1 MANWSL
7 KKYTELAKGFQG
19 RARNTNKIMM
29 NRVQKALQYAYVSR
43 RLRPRLLSIKFDELG
58 REWIMAVNAAVREHR
73 ISYSQ
78 FVFGLNHSNI

>member
-7 KKYTELAKGFQG
+7 KKYAELAKGFQG

-43 RLRPRLLSIKFDELG
+43 RLRPRLLSIS
-58 REWIMAVNAAVREHR
+58 I
-73 ISYSQ
+73 
-78 FVFGLNHSNI
+78 